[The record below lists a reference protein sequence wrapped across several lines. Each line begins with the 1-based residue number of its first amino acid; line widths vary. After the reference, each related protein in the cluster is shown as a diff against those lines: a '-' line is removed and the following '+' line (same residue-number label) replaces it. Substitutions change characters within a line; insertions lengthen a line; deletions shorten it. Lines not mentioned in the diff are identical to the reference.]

1 MTTTKKI
8 RREKEKK
15 FYEMNLAQRL
25 KHLKEVTKVSQHDI
39 EILRNPTSF
48 TFVNANRMVENAIG
62 VFSLPLGIATNFVIN
77 KKKYLVPMAIE
88 EPSVIAA
95 ASKAAKIAKNNGG
108 FIAECNESL
117 MIGQVQIVSLTIS
130 LNTAR
135 MRLNT
140 HKKEILQIANSKSK
154 SVVAK
159 NFQVREI
166 EDKSHNNIG
175 KMLLLELFVDTKDAM
190 GANTINT
197 MCESISSRIE
207 ELTGGKVILKIL
219 SNYATKR
226 LVKCRAIFS
235 KNDIGGEGVVENIL
249 YAYSLAYS
257 DVYRAV
263 THNKGIMNGIDAVA
277 LATGQDFRAIEAAAH
292 AYAARSGIYRSMTKW
307 YKTRK
312 GNLAGE
318 LELPLAVG
326 IVGGAASVHPLAK
339 VGLKILG
346 VKAAKELAMVLS
358 AVGLAQNMA
367 AIRALASEG
376 IQKGHMRL
384 HARNI
389 ATMAGS
395 EGSQIDIVA
404 KKISDEND
412 VTVRRAKEILFSLKH
427 KG

>member
-8 RREKEKK
+8 RREREKK

-25 KHLKEVTKVSQHDI
+25 NHLKALTNISQHDI

-48 TFVNANRMVENAIG
+48 TFANANRMVENAIG

-130 LNTAR
+130 LNTAK

-140 HKKEILQIANSKSK
+140 HKNEILRIANSKSK
-154 SVVAK
+154 SIVAK
-159 NFQVREI
+159 NFQVRELD
-166 EDKSHNNIG
+166 DKSHNNIG

-263 THNKGIMNGIDAVA
+263 THNKGVMNGIDAVA

-292 AYAARSGIYRSMTKW
+292 AYAARSGIYRSMTRW

-312 GNLAGE
+312 GDLAGE